1 MKTAMLKPLSLALA
15 GLALAATV
23 ATADPQDTPNRPG
36 APVTCDGRLDPQFNA
51 IKADPALTAEERDAR
66 LTEVWETCKSQVF
79 DAIDGRTQMAVTL
92 TVDAHVDAAI
102 AGADADVASAHA
114 DAAVAGVAANSAD
127 PDHRVTNSLVAQYR
141 RDRREAD

>member
-1 MKTAMLKPLSLALA
+1 MRIAMLKTLPIALA
-15 GLALAATV
+15 GMALAASA

-51 IKADPALTAEERDAR
+51 VKADPILTPQERDAR

-79 DAIDGRTQMAVTL
+79 DAIDGQTQMAVNL

-127 PDHRVTNSLVAQYR
+127 PDHRVTNALVAQYR
-141 RDRREAD
+141 RDRRDAD